1 MGGLSLW
8 LPEPASQRSRKR
20 KSPLK
25 EGLRNA
31 SSDRRPR
38 RPGSEMGKQVDLQ
51 HTPKCSEMVVKCGH
65 SQISLVGSLDVLFR
79 QLCSDM
85 CVCAPELQDECGRET
100 GQVQQSVEKLH
111 CSSSCNQRG
120 QQIHKVIHQCW
131 AVPRQQLQR
140 QDRERK
146 QTACGSPT

>member
-51 HTPKCSEMVVKCGH
+51 HTPKCSEMVVKCEH

-79 QLCSDM
+79 QL

-120 QQIHKVIHQCW
+120 QQIHKVIHQCC

-140 QDRERK
+140 QTERE
-146 QTACGSPT
+146 TSLYITWTSH